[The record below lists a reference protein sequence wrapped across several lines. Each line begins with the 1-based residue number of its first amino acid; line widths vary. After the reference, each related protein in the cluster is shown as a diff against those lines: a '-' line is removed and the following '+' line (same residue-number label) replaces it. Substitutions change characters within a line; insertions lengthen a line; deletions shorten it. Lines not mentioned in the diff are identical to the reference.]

1 MFQGG
6 SLWKPPSLNPYME
19 GCSTDDEEDL
29 PLHGEF
35 DPSRNEVKKAE
46 EVKEEKI
53 EMATEF
59 VFFLWFFSCL

>member
-1 MFQGG
+1 
-6 SLWKPPSLNPYME
+6 ME

-59 VFFLWFFSCL
+59 VFVLYTYFFLHL